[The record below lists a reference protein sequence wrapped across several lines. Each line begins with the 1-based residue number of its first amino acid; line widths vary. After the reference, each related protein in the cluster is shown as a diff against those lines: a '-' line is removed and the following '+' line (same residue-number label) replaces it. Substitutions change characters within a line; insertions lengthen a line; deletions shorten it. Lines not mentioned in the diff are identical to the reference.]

1 MPLPPGLPWQHPW
14 LTVQL
19 LLRSILDEHCTNEQW
34 KELKKEIPAL
44 LKERKRIRKAEW
56 FN

>member
-1 MPLPPGLPWQHPW
+1 MPLPPRLPWQHPW

-19 LLRSILDEHCTNEQW
+19 LLRSIPYEHWTNEQW
-34 KELKKEIPAL
+34 KEIRKEIPAL
-44 LKERKRIRKAEW
+44 LKERERIRKAEW